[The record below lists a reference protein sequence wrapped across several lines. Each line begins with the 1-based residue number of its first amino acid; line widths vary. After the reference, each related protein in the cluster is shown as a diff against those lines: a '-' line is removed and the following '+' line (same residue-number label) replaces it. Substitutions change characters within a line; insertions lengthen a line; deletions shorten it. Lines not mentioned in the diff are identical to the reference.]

1 MVHKPTVLFL
11 CIHNAGRSEIT
22 AAYLTHLTNDN
33 TIQVHSTGS
42 APVPSINPIVM
53 QAIMKKESTSRVR
66 TRSSLRTKRS
76 RNVMLLLWAA
86 EMLVLISRG
95 RDMLTGGLI
104 TLPGRGLRVLG
115 V

>member
-1 MVHKPTVLFL
+1 
-11 CIHNAGRSEIT
+11 
-22 AAYLTHLTNDN
+22 
-33 TIQVHSTGS
+33 
-42 APVPSINPIVM
+42 
-53 QAIMKKESTSRVR
+53 
-66 TRSSLRTKRS
+66 
-76 RNVMLLLWAA
+76 MLLLWAA